1 MKMMKMLRED
11 DEEREKELSVD
22 GSP

>member
-1 MKMMKMLRED
+1 MKMMKILRED
-11 DEEREKELSVD
+11 DEERENELSVD